1 MCRRRR
7 PSASPRPCEPD
18 LHQPI
23 PVRLLNAFL
32 RRFGSVKLRLSIT
45 GVLLIAL
52 SVAVTVGLVLNEVA
66 ARAEQVALDLSL
78 AQTRKLARIM
88 GARVVSLQLT
98 LRAASDTMPVDQID
112 NHAAIRQWLE
122 GQKVLGSALDM
133 LMVLDREGR
142 VVALR
147 DDKGSTSPPLNL
159 SDRPYFRQTIQQ
171 GRPVVSEPL
180 QNRLNDRPIVV
191 LTMPVRD
198 HKGQVVGVMGG
209 TVKLLSNAL
218 MSEVTASD
226 GDDEGRVVIT
236 DAQGRL
242 LAHDDARW
250 LMRDAQTDPLL
261 AEGIAHWQA
270 MGRPVEP
277 AGFSLHAG
285 NRIISMA
292 GVPDAD
298 WMVMRSAPVDS
309 VLSVLRAGGRRALVI
324 GTLVALAGG
333 LVLLLVTH
341 FMLRPLRQLEQRA
354 HRMRDGVTPDD
365 EGWPRAL
372 GEIGQLSRALHETL
386 RERSA
391 AAAAN
396 RELLS
401 KLTALMDHAP
411 LGIAF
416 SQERRLV
423 LVNGAL
429 ERMLGY
435 SAQELQGQPSTVLSP
450 SVADAASLAHRIN
463 ACFRAGR
470 PFDEEVRMVR
480 RDGTQ
485 FWGRLFGA
493 PVNWHDPKASTVW
506 TVEDVSHARSQRE
519 ALSWVSTHDALTELV
534 NRREF
539 ERRLNERLARPEA
552 DACCALFIDLDH
564 FKAVNDTAGHATG
577 DRMLVEVARRLQA
590 QVRTTDTVARLGG
603 DEFAVLLTACSRSD
617 ALHIAEQMRTAI
629 EDIRLPWHDQAL
641 QVGASFGI
649 VKLSSDLPDLSA
661 VMAAADA
668 ACYDAKRAGRNQVR
682 LHANPGDLPTQP
694 VPLNELLH

>member
-1 MCRRRR
+1 M
-7 PSASPRPCEPD
+7 
-18 LHQPI
+18 
-23 PVRLLNAFL
+23 NALL

-52 SVAVTVGLVLNEVA
+52 SVALTVGLVLNEVA
-66 ARAEQVALDLSL
+66 SRAEQLALDLSL
-78 AQTRKLARIM
+78 SQTRKLARIM

-98 LRAASDTMPVDQID
+98 LRAASDTMPVDQLG
-112 NHAAIRQWLE
+112 NREVIRQWLE

-133 LMVLDREGR
+133 LMVIDHQGR
-142 VVALR
+142 LVALR
-147 DDKGSTSPPLNL
+147 DGKGTSTPPLQL
-159 SDRPYFRQTIQQ
+159 GDRPYFRMTMQQ
-171 GRPVVSEPL
+171 ARPVVSEPL
-180 QNRLNDRPIVV
+180 PNRLNERPIVV

-198 HKGQVVGVMGG
+198 RQGQVVGVMAG

-218 MSEVTASD
+218 MSEITASD
-226 GDDEGRVVIT
+226 GDDEGLIVVM
-236 DAQGRL
+236 DSHGRL
-242 LAHDDARW
+242 LAHDNTEW
-250 LMRDAQTDPLL
+250 LMREAQTDPLL
-261 AEGIAHWQA
+261 APGVAHWQA
-270 MGRPVEP
+270 LGRPVEP
-277 AGFSLHAG
+277 AGFSLLAHR
-285 NRIISMA
+285 RIISMA

-298 WMVMRSAPVDS
+298 WMVMRSAPVDN
-309 VLSVLRAGGRRALVI
+309 VMAMLQAGGRRALVI
-324 GTLVALAGG
+324 GTLVALTGG

-372 GEIGQLSRALHETL
+372 GEIGQLSHALHETL

-416 SQERRLV
+416 SHDRRLV

-435 SAQELQGQPSTVLSP
+435 SAQELQGQTAAVLSP
-450 SVADAASLAHRIN
+450 SAADASSLARRIS

-470 PFDEEVRMVR
+470 PFDEEVLMVR
-480 RDGTQ
+480 RDGSQ

-493 PVNWHDPKASTVW
+493 PVSWDDAKASTVW
-506 TVEDVSHARSQRE
+506 TVEDVSQARSQRE
-519 ALSWVSTHDALTELV
+519 VLSWISTHDALTELV

-539 ERRLNERLARPEA
+539 ERRLNEQLARP
-552 DACCALFIDLDH
+552 DGGACCALFIDLDH

-577 DRMLVEVARRLQA
+577 DRMLVEVGRRLQA
-590 QVRTTDTVARLGG
+590 LVRTTDTVARLGG
-603 DEFAVLLTACSRSD
+603 DEFAVLLTACSRGD
-617 ALHIAEQMRTAI
+617 ALQIAEQMRTAI
-629 EDIRLPWHDQAL
+629 EGCRLPWNDLWL
-641 QVGASFGI
+641 QVGASIGI
-649 VKLSSDLPDLSA
+649 VKLSSDLPDLRA

-668 ACYDAKRAGRNQVR
+668 ACYDAKRSGRNQVR
-682 LHANPGDLPTQP
+682 LHVHA
-694 VPLNELLH
+694 NELLTLPAPLTDRLH